1 MLSRKPHPSSL
12 AVQLLWLSV
21 VIATLAGY
29 LVFALVMSLII
40 ALMTAYLVWRSRTV
54 GKKWWKGAEQANDP
68 DAAKRSSN

>member
-1 MLSRKPHPSSL
+1 
-12 AVQLLWLSV
+12 

-29 LVFALVMSLII
+29 LVFALVMILII

-54 GKKWWKGAEQANDP
+54 GKKWWKRAEEANDP